1 MLGTQIRGVLRLA
14 QFSRPSLC
22 MPVDLLV
29 FLISFLSQAGMCQRC
44 AKVLIHSLIHLFTQ
58 TEYPTRQVIQVSYAI
73 GLDSACKLGSPK
85 FITSLKE
92 STQSSAMADMMTGSQ
107 IIQGASE
114 VARANPGAPWKLSF
128 DATQNGSGEWV
139 GTCAETRTN
148 INKTQAA
155 HSSKKEAT
163 HAAAW
168 EWFRYYA
175 QPWQRQ
181 LIQDAQRHRE
191 QREQRRREQHAEERC
206 RKSLKRKHAGA

>member
-1 MLGTQIRGVLRLA
+1 MPWRVLGTQIRGVLRLA

-92 STQSSAMADMMTGSQ
+92 STQSRHGRHDDSDWKPNYSVC
-107 IIQGASE
+107 IASC
-114 VARANPGAPWKLSF
+114 PGE
-128 DATQNGSGEWV
+128 SG
-139 GTCAETRTN
+139 CAV
-148 INKTQAA
+148 
-155 HSSKKEAT
+155 EA
-163 HAAAW
+163 
-168 EWFRYYA
+168 
-175 QPWQRQ
+175 Q
-181 LIQDAQRHRE
+181 L
-191 QREQRRREQHAEERC
+191 
-206 RKSLKRKHAGA
+206 